1 MSKSDRLFRV
11 MHLFR
16 CLPAPVT
23 AARMAEELG
32 VSERTLYRDIESLRV
47 AGARIEG
54 EAGLGY
60 TLSEDIALPPQTLSQ
75 LEIEALVLGLS
86 EVQHRGDPALAQA
99 ARDALA
105 KITATLPE
113 DKQRHIHHA
122 VGLVHRYQ
130 TPAVPSVDMS
140 DLREACWQERA
151 IQITYRDRAGVMS
164 DRVIWPLAIVY
175 LDHELM
181 LLASCQLRRAFRQFI
196 VSSITGFTLLDESFR
211 PHRVRLLRNYIA
223 ELKTRHV
230 IAPACDNGVK
240 SSRTARGSV

>member
-1 MSKSDRLFRV
+1 MSKSARLFRV

-23 AARMAEELG
+23 AARMAEDLG
-32 VSERTLYRDIESLRV
+32 VSERTVYRDIESLRV

-54 EAGLGY
+54 RSGLGY

-86 EVQHRGDPALAQA
+86 EVQHRGDPALSQA
-99 ARDALA
+99 ASDALA

-140 DLREACWQERA
+140 ALREACWQERA
-151 IQITYRDRAGVMS
+151 IHITYRDRAGVMTE
-164 DRVIWPLAIVY
+164 RVVWPLAIVY
-175 LDHELM
+175 LDRELM
-181 LLASCQLRRAFRQFI
+181 LLASCQLRQAYRQFI
-196 VSSITGFTLLDESFR
+196 ISSITDFTLLDQSFR
-211 PHRVRLLRNYIA
+211 PHRVRLLRDYIG

-230 IAPACDNGVK
+230 IAPACNNG
-240 SSRTARGSV
+240 RNAMENGEM